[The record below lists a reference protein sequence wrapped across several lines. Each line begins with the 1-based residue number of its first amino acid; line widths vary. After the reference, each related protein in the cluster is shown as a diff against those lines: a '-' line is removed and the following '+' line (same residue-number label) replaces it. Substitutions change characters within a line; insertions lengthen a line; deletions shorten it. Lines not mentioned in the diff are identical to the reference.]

1 MVAMLRGRNIRS
13 ILISAISDD
22 DGSALAARLLRP
34 FDSHPTSVGE
44 TYRQHLYFAACIGGI
59 MVGGGLAY
67 LVHVLLPFLFQTT
80 GSQTVCKSHQRLD
93 DCRPRV
99 TLPLPND
106 ETAVPSQNGESLLP
120 C

>member
-1 MVAMLRGRNIRS
+1 MAKTLRYRNSRS
-13 ILISAISDD
+13 ILTSAISDN
-22 DGSALAARLLRP
+22 DGSVLAARLLRP
-34 FDSHPTSVGE
+34 FASHPTSVGE
-44 TYRQHLYFAACIGGI
+44 TYRQHLYFAACIGGR

-67 LVHVLLPFLFQTT
+67 LVHALLPLLFQTT
-80 GSQTVCKSHQRLD
+80 GSQAVRKVHQRLD
-93 DCRPRV
+93 HCRPML